1 MRDRRW
7 DAGRS
12 AVSPA
17 ALVNHLGLFVDRL
30 GERLDGGHGV
40 LWVEVVNR
48 RFHDSWWHKYRI
60 LLILP
65 LYLRVLLVV
74 LPDLIH
80 LLWVLRDHYDSLIIE
95 VVGC

>member
-12 AVSPA
+12 TVSPA

-30 GERLDGGHGV
+30 GERFDGGHGV
-40 LWVEVVNR
+40 LRVEVVDR
-48 RFHDSWWHKYRI
+48 RFHDSWRHEDRI
-60 LLILP
+60 LLTLP

-74 LPDLIH
+74 LPDLID
-80 LLWVLRDHYDSLIIE
+80 LLGVLRDHDDSLIIE

>member
-40 LWVEVVNR
+40 LRVEVVNR
-48 RFHDSWWHKYRI
+48 RFHDSWRHKYRI
-60 LLILP
+60 LLTLP
-65 LYLRVLLVV
+65 LYLRVLFVV
-74 LPDLIH
+74 LPDLID
-80 LLWVLRDHYDSLIIE
+80 LLGVLRDHDDSLIVE